1 VIVITSEKIT
11 PLRASYIA
19 LCTLLVC
26 YVMWYAG
33 TLAIEREKAAT
44 LYLGLSCIILFLH
57 SFMGRN
63 HVFGLKSP
71 LLNKAL
77 SSIFIALAAMSG
89 VYFFIEYYNI
99 IYYRMGW
106 GNIYDL
112 MFGTIALILV
122 LECCRKDVE
131 KWLVILALA
140 FMVYAVIG
148 PYIPTP
154 LLRHGGLSIPAL
166 LRSLSSDIPIGIF
179 GLLTQ
184 IAFTWISA
192 FVILASFLR
201 ALGGYDTLF
210 NLARYMVERSPYL
223 VPQTGVIMSALFGMF
238 SGSAP
243 ANVAGTGIFTIPM
256 NKRAGVPAKFAAA
269 IESVASSGGLIV
281 PPVMGAAAFIMA
293 ALLGV
298 PYIYVCA
305 IAVIPCIIYYLTTS
319 IGVFCVTRRYLDL
332 QKAWALVKETPPV
345 RAIDFVRTGLPF
357 FSALAI
363 LIFLMAYYRLDPL
376 LACFFTLMFYLP
388 FAFVYNYFV
397 VFRRASSGGFKAYL
411 VDLARRLRTS
421 IEEGA
426 SLAASAGVMLATI
439 NIITGILT
447 VTGSALKWSM
457 ALTHLVG
464 YNLALLVLVAWL
476 ITTFLGF
483 GVSATGVYVIA
494 ISVLLTPFGY
504 FVHQGVLS
512 GHIIVHFFVFW
523 VAVLSAITP
532 PVAIACATA
541 AKIAQ
546 ESFGTVS
553 WESLKLGFPL
563 FLLCLSFFTW
573 QDLLVWTPMTPVA
586 ALILI
591 ISSVSMPIAI
601 YGMPSLEEVVHSK
614 ILRYFVRA
622 LLGALSFTLFILK
635 PLLPLYIEYVMAAVA
650 GGISFALIAL
660 EVRTFKRQLKAIGWT
675 R

>member
-1 VIVITSEKIT
+1 
-11 PLRASYIA
+11 
-19 LCTLLVC
+19 
-26 YVMWYAG
+26 
-33 TLAIEREKAAT
+33 
-44 LYLGLSCIILFLH
+44 
-57 SFMGRN
+57 
-63 HVFGLKSP
+63 
-71 LLNKAL
+71 
-77 SSIFIALAAMSG
+77 
-89 VYFFIEYYNI
+89 
-99 IYYRMGW
+99 
-106 GNIYDL
+106 

-148 PYIPTP
+148 PYIPVP

-179 GLLTQ
+179 GMLTQ

-192 FVILASFLR
+192 FVVLASFLR

-223 VPQTGVIMSALFGMF
+223 VPQTGVIMSGIFGMF
-238 SGSAP
+238 SGSAA
-243 ANVAGTGIFTIPM
+243 ANVAGTGVFTIPM
-256 NKRAGVPAKFAAA
+256 NKRVGVPVKFAAA

-332 QKAWALVKETPPV
+332 QRAWDLIKEAPPV

-357 FSALAI
+357 FLALAI

-376 LACFFTLMFYLP
+376 LACFFTLVSYLP

-397 VFRRASSGGFKAYL
+397 VFRRASNGGFKAYL

-421 IEEGA
+421 IEEGG

-439 NIITGILT
+439 NIITGVLT
-447 VTGSALKWSM
+447 VTGLALKWSM
-457 ALTHLVG
+457 ALIHLVG
-464 YNLALLVLVAWL
+464 YNLVLLVLVAWL
-476 ITTFLGF
+476 ITTLLGF

-504 FVHQGVLS
+504 FVYQGVLS
-512 GHIIVHFFVFW
+512 GHIIIHFFVFW

-546 ESFGTVS
+546 ESFSAVS
-553 WESLKLGFPL
+553 WEALKLGFPL

-586 ALILI
+586 ALVLI

-614 ILRYFVRA
+614 TLRYFARA
-622 LLGALSFTLFILK
+622 LLGVLSFALFILK
-635 PLLPLYIEYVMAAVA
+635 PLLPLYVEYVMAAVA
-650 GGISFALIAL
+650 GSISFALIAL
-660 EVRTFKRQLKAIGWT
+660 EVRTFKRRLKAIG
-675 R
+675 